1 MWLITDKTICKNN
14 LNSILIS
21 NSRERIKQI
30 IVYPFGNCII
40 IGGNVC
46 FISTKVKLHS
56 KYNHNCVKKKKS
68 PGKCVEKRLEYLKI
82 PKI

>member
-30 IVYPFGNCII
+30 IVYPFEKCII

-46 FISTKVKLHS
+46 FISTKSTKLKLHS
-56 KYNHNCVKKKKS
+56 KYSHNCVKKKNLQAN
-68 PGKCVEKRLEYLKI
+68 V
-82 PKI
+82 